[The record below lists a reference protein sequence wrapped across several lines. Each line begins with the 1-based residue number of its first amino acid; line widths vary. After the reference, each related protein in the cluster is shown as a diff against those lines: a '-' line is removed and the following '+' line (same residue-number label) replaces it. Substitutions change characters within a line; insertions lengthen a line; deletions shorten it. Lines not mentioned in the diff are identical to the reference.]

1 MRKTI
6 VLILKPTECSKD
18 LHDPGFQ
25 TPVDPMS
32 EKAMLCAAES
42 QEPTQGQATNVIG
55 PDVDAETIC
64 LGDSP
69 PAHVNSPDDL
79 VPATETLEP
88 ADSQPISFG
97 TPPEL
102 FVAENETQQPNDT
115 YETMS
120 NPDELHALNADTFVQ
135 GEIPKNELCGSQ
147 NPAVPAES
155 EPMDSQ
161 PIGSDPPDSPAASPP
176 CPDEDCESEEH
187 ASDDE
192 IPGFLTMDGSGYWTQ
207 HGQVSGY
214 SLQLMEVVQQLL
226 DNHDASGSSQ
236 PAPPQNPGSR
246 ATRRAARFE
255 RQRKVNKK
263 KGNWGSVVARDKSS
277 KYWSTFVISFS
288 YVELASPRAP

>member
-1 MRKTI
+1 
-6 VLILKPTECSKD
+6 
-18 LHDPGFQ
+18 
-25 TPVDPMS
+25 MS

-69 PAHVNSPDDL
+69 PAHVNSPGDL

-120 NPDELHALNADTFVQ
+120 NPDEFHALNADTFVQ
-135 GEIPKNELCGSQ
+135 GEIPKDELCGSQ

-192 IPGFLTMDGSGYWTQ
+192 MPGFLTMDGSGYWT
-207 HGQVSGY
+207 
-214 SLQLMEVVQQLL
+214 
-226 DNHDASGSSQ
+226 
-236 PAPPQNPGSR
+236 
-246 ATRRAARFE
+246 
-255 RQRKVNKK
+255 
-263 KGNWGSVVARDKSS
+263 
-277 KYWSTFVISFS
+277 
-288 YVELASPRAP
+288 